1 MNVIY
6 VILAISIILNLIF
19 AWMLGGPP
27 HFVIKINEEDE
38 ENIKVEM
45 EGNVPLEDLK
55 PGRTY
60 RLTVR
65 K

>member
-1 MNVIY
+1 MNTMLIAL
-6 VILAISIILNLIF
+6 IISIILNLIF

>member
-1 MNVIY
+1 MD
-6 VILAISIILNLIF
+6 
-19 AWMLGGPP
+19 AWRTST
-27 HFVIKINEEDE
+27 FYYQINEEDE
-38 ENIKVEM
+38 ENIRVEM

-60 RLTVR
+60 RLIVR